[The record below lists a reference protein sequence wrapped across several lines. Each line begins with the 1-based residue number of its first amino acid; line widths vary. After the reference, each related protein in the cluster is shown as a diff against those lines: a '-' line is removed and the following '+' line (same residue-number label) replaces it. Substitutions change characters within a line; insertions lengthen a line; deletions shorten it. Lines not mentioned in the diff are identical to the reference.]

1 MRRRGT
7 GNKIV
12 KNCIVWA
19 MSAMIAVGSIAPAQ
33 VVRAEGTETQQVEQ
47 TDNTV
52 NSYHQCD
59 VHTDSK
65 DGGGAPDSTDS
76 SFHDNEAQKNAQ
88 ASTEIQTMTK
98 QADAAADAAADAKQ
112 AVAAAQQ
119 AVNDAKADA
128 ALAQTAAVTEQ
139 SAADTAEGE
148 ANKAK
153 TAVDGLN
160 DKAAENIDAYNKNVT
175 DANKAA
181 ADGAAE
187 LNNGVVINEKQT
199 DGTTTPNVN
208 VADVQG
214 YAEDQAA
221 AAEAAKATAE
231 KELQA
236 ALDVPAT
243 DYNDPA
249 VKQHVYNVKAA
260 ATEAQTAADNAAAV
274 VTAADQEL
282 LDKITEYN
290 ASALEF
296 GTDPYPYTAADGTV
310 TYPGYP
316 STSTGENPTQVDIEA
331 NKKAAQDAKAKLA
344 ADKKAIDYTNMAAAA
359 TAVNAA
365 ATAKTAAETAKQTAV
380 DAAADA
386 ATAVDTM
393 NKKINGNSEET
404 TPEAKA
410 GDLKTANDNCALVS
424 DHDVTPAQQKLLDT
438 ATATRDAD
446 QDTLNAATATRDATV
461 KEAEDKFKEQ
471 KIDELYAS
479 INSALLDQSANVNQT
494 EYDKAANDWANGFK
508 WSQVGTAL
516 VNGLSADNIVLSKA
530 EIRYAMDHST
540 EYGNGSGGS
549 FFGIIKRSISNI
561 INTTP
566 VAQLP
571 VSPELVD
578 GNIDK
583 AINAAQSQMT
593 SYNEKMQVVR
603 ANAARLDVQSAATT
617 AKTVKADQSANQL
630 TVDNIKTEVE
640 AASSKID
647 TATTTYNTAKNKL
660 DGLKAAVKDK
670 SISNA
675 DLSALKAAIAAAQAK
690 VDSAK
695 DALKEAKAA
704 AASAENYKNWA
715 TTLTTQQSTMAF
727 GQAATDAYG
736 NAVDKDGNIAKNAND
751 RITATVNK
759 KDFDNLGDDSV
770 ISREVK
776 YFTQNLANK
785 TVDVP
790 YSIYREYV
798 SRMYDQYNYTERA
811 SQGKGKGKGI
821 STSGTGAT
829 MPVVYWEIDK
839 NGKLTGK
846 SYLSTDANLK
856 SGTYFV
862 GYTFKAESD
871 GYHIDGVQM
880 TYTKPVIPTPGPT
893 PTPEQP
899 TTVTTISNAPAALA
913 ATPAVLGVRRAPVA
927 TETAAPAVLGANRA
941 YNQAVLGAK
950 RGAATG
956 DDTNAAG
963 WIALMICTMGAGA
976 AVVLGRRK
984 EQENAQ

>member
-1 MRRRGT
+1 MRRIGK

-59 VHTDSK
+59 VHTDSV

-112 AVAAAQQ
+112 AVADAQQ
-119 AVNDAKADA
+119 AVDDAKSA
-128 ALAQTAAVTEQ
+128 ATAAQTAAVTEQ
-139 SAADTAEGE
+139 SAANTAEDE

-160 DKAAENIDAYNKNVT
+160 DKAAENIDNYNTNVT
-175 DANKAA
+175 TANQAA
-181 ADGAAE
+181 AAGTAE
-187 LNNGVVINEKQT
+187 LNNGVVIDEKQT

-243 DYNDPA
+243 DYNDPT
-249 VKQHVYNVKAA
+249 VKQHVDNVKAA

-316 STSTGENPTQVDIEA
+316 LTSTGENPTQADIEA

-344 ADKKAIDYTNMAAAA
+344 ADKKAIEDTNMAAAA

-365 ATAKTAAETAKQTAV
+365 ADAKTAAETAKDTAV
-380 DAAADA
+380 DAAETA
-386 ATAVDTM
+386 AKAVDTM
-393 NKKINGNSEET
+393 NKKINGDHAGT

-410 GDLKTANDNCALVS
+410 GDLKTATDNCALVS
-424 DHDVTPAQQKLLDT
+424 DHDVTPAQKALDT

-446 QDTLNAATATRDATV
+446 QDTLNAAITTRDATV
-461 KEAEDKFKEQ
+461 AAAETSYKDQ

-479 INSALLDQSANVNQT
+479 INAALLDQSANVNQA
-494 EYDKAANDWANGFK
+494 EYDKAANDWANKLDGK
-508 WSQVGTAL
+508 EIKTAL
-516 VNGLSADNIVLSKA
+516 ENGFSKDNIIISKA
-530 EIRYAMDHST
+530 EIRYAIDHSS
-540 EYGNGSGGS
+540 EYGDGTMGS
-549 FFGIIKRSISNI
+549 FFTIIKNHL
-561 INTTP
+561 INGINSLP
-566 VAQLP
+566 AVQLI
-571 VSPELVD
+571 VSTKNRD
-578 GNIDK
+578 AKIDDV
-583 AINAAQSQMT
+583 INAAETQMT
-593 SYNEKMQVVR
+593 SYNEKLQVVR
-603 ANAARLDVQSAATT
+603 ANAARLDVNAAVTT
-617 AKTVKADQSANQL
+617 ANTVTEEQSANKI
-630 TVDNIKTEVE
+630 TVDGINAKIV

-647 TATTTYNTAKNKL
+647 TATTTYNTAKTKL
-660 DGLKAAVKDK
+660 DDLKASVNGK
-670 SISNA
+670 SISDV

-704 AASAENYKNWA
+704 AASAESFADWGDSLLVAQNSK
-715 TTLTTQQSTMAF
+715 TF
-727 GQAATDAYG
+727 GQLDTDG
-736 NAVDKDGNIAKNAND
+736 SIAKTNND
-751 RITATVNK
+751 K
-759 KDFDNLGDDSV
+759 FDQGNENV
-770 ISREVK
+770 ISRASAL
-776 YFTQNLANK
+776 FTPNLN
-785 TVDVP
+785 TVEVP
-790 YSIYREYV
+790 YSIYKEYV
-798 SRMYDQYNYTERA
+798 KQMYTLYSYEDRNKADYKDSEGNTVK
-811 SQGKGKGKGI
+811 GGKGKGI
-821 STSGTGAT
+821 SNENSGT
-829 MPVVYWEIDK
+829 MPTVYWVIE
-839 NGKLTGK
+839 NGKLTGVK
-846 SYLSTDANLK
+846 YLSTDAYIPD
-856 SGTYFV
+856 GTYFV
-862 GYTFKAESD
+862 GYTFKAEGD
-871 GYHIDGVQM
+871 GYHIDG
-880 TYTKPVIPTPGPT
+880 TLYDYKNPVT
-893 PTPEQP
+893 PTPEP
-899 TTVTTISNAPAALA
+899 TTTVTTISNAPTVLA
-913 ATPAVLGVRRAPVA
+913 ATPAVLGARRTPEATPVA
-927 TETAAPAVLGANRA
+927 DTDK
-941 YNQAVLGAK
+941 AVLGAK

-956 DDTNAAG
+956 DDSNATG